1 MNMLELKRPLVFFD
15 LETTGIDVATDR
27 IIQIAVV
34 RLEKTPHVDNFTRT
48 EEMWLVNPVVT
59 IPEAATAIHGITN
72 EDVADMP
79 TFAEVSEEI
88 AWWFR
93 DSDVCGHNVIR
104 FDIPLLENEMK
115 RAGNDFH
122 VYGGVID
129 TLRIFQARF
138 RHTLECAHRLYAGTW
153 FEGAHDAGNDTD
165 ALVAILDGMLKE
177 HPDMPREPGEIA
189 STPPSPDY
197 IDAEGKFIW
206 VSGEAV
212 FSFGG
217 KTKGRMLKEVA
228 KNDRGFLQ
236 WMLSQDFDA
245 TTKAIASDALVG
257 EFPVCKEELDG

>member
-1 MNMLELKRPLVFFD
+1 MNMIELKRPLVFFD
-15 LETTGIDVATDR
+15 LETTGIDVVTDR

-34 RLEKTPHVDNFTRT
+34 RLVECPNTTTIFRT
-48 EEMWLVNPVVT
+48 KEMWLINPGVP
-59 IPEAATAIHGITN
+59 IPESSSAIHGITDK
-72 EDVADMP
+72 DVSEMP
-79 TFAEVSEEI
+79 TFGEVAAEVAE
-88 AWWFR
+88 WFR
-93 DSDVCGHNVIR
+93 DADVCGHNVIR

-115 RAGNDFH
+115 RAGIPFQ

-228 KNDRGFLQ
+228 RNDRGFLQ
-236 WMLSQDFDA
+236 WMLAQDFDA
-245 TTKAIASDALVG
+245 TTKAIASNALVG
-257 EFPVCKEELDG
+257 DFPVCKEKSDG